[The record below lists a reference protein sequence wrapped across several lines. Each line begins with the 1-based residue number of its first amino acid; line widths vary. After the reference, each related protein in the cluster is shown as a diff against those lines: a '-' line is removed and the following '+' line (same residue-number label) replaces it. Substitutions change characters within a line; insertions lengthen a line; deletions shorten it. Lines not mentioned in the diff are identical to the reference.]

1 VETERQAAQLV
12 AFGCKLG
19 QGFLFSKAVHR
30 DEATAML
37 LRVAFK
43 NHATSRLRSPV
54 KSGGATQQNFRSCE
68 LAFDFTPT

>member
-1 VETERQAAQLV
+1 VKTERQAAQLV

-37 LRVAFK
+37 LRLAQKPRDVPPALAREERRRY
-43 NHATSRLRSPV
+43 ATKLSQL
-54 KSGGATQQNFRSCE
+54 
-68 LAFDFTPT
+68 